1 MVQQSAWGLD
11 GLSGAV
17 PAHVMIAA
25 QHHDGLVLGAFDG
38 RKMVGILFGFTALDM
53 AKPCHYS
60 HITGVAKEY
69 QSRGVGFKLKLAQRK
84 FVMGRGMSLVKWT
97 FDPLQAGNAFFNI
110 GKLGGVCRTYVRNL
124 YGNLND
130 SLNRGRLTDRFEVE
144 WWVRS
149 GRVRRRVE
157 GRFGRL
163 RVGDLLEQGASI
175 VNRTER
181 MTGGTRRPSGVRLGL
196 KDSRLLVETPE
207 SIVGVRDVSLE
218 ASRDWTLCFR
228 RVFEHY
234 FSRGFVVTDVV
245 LKREVDER
253 RIFYLLESDF
263 RL

>member
-1 MVQQSAWGLD
+1 
-11 GLSGAV
+11 
-17 PAHVMIAA
+17 MIAA
-25 QHHDGLVLGAFDG
+25 QRHDGLVLGAFDG
-38 RKMVGILFGFTALDM
+38 DKMIGVLFGFTALDLGR
-53 AKPCHYS
+53 PCHYS

-69 QSRGVGFKLKLAQRK
+69 QSRGVGYKLKLAQRK

-97 FDPLQAGNAFFNI
+97 FDPLQAGNAYFNI
-110 GKLGGVCRTYVRNL
+110 GKLGGVCRTYIRNL

-149 GRVRRRVE
+149 GRVRRRVD

-163 RVGDLLEQGASI
+163 RVGDLLEQGVSI

-181 MTGGTRRPSGVRLGL
+181 MKGGSRRPLRVRLGL
-196 KDSRLLVETPE
+196 KDSRLLVEIPE
-207 SIVGVRDVSLE
+207 SIVRVREASLE
-218 ASRDWTLCFR
+218 PSGDWTLCFR

-234 FSRGFVVTDVV
+234 FRHGFVVTDVV
-245 LKREVDER
+245 LKREGDER